1 MGECLLPDVPG
12 SFEALVR
19 LNGSDW
25 CGSVYLGL
33 AEAVRTGQ
41 SAFTRRHGEG
51 MFAWLSKHPVEREL
65 FARAMSTF
73 TEMEANW
80 VLDAYDFSGFKH
92 IVDVGGGKGLLI
104 SSILNRADESR
115 GTLFDLPEVLTTS
128 TNSFSPE
135 TLSRCQIQG
144 GSFFEGVPAGGD
156 LYILK
161 HILHDWNDAHAEE
174 ILRHVSHALR
184 PGGKVLVIEQGIAPP
199 GIPNPGKIMDII
211 MMALLDGGRE
221 RSTDEHA
228 ALMRKVGLRFE
239 RTIQTPGNITLF
251 EGSR

>member
-1 MGECLLPDVPG
+1 VDNWCVGAVVISQPRYSCLDLHLETIGVDDPRVDATSTHRLLRAHSTVGTVLEHTDGRFSLLPMGECLLPDVPG
-12 SFEALVR
+12 FFEALVR

-33 AEAVRTGQ
+33 AEAVKTGE

-51 MFAWLSKHPVEREL
+51 MFAWLSKHPMEREI

-73 TEMEANW
+73 TGIEAEW
-80 VLDAYDFSGFKH
+80 VLDAYDFTKYEH
-92 IVDVGGGKGLLI
+92 IVDVGGGKGSLI
-104 SSILNRADESR
+104 SSILSQTVDSQ
-115 GTLFDLPEVLTTS
+115 GTLFDLPEVVATKAS
-128 TNSFSPE
+128 SFS
-135 TLSRCQIQG
+135 
-144 GSFFEGVPAGGD
+144 
-156 LYILK
+156 
-161 HILHDWNDAHAEE
+161 
-174 ILRHVSHALR
+174 
-184 PGGKVLVIEQGIAPP
+184 PP

-228 ALMRKVGLRFE
+228 ALMRKIGLRFE
-239 RTIQTPGNITLF
+239 STIQTLGNITLF